1 MCSHPSPPPAR
12 LLIMA
17 TRRLRERLVT
27 KGLARRGLAVEVAT
41 SADPMVAAVQA
52 SAADAV
58 LMLPET
64 LAGPNG
70 IDDIRRLRRVSQ
82 APCIVVAGRDDAP
95 AQRIAALN
103 AGADEVLH
111 TGIPASEAIA
121 RLRAMLRRARQAPA
135 PEQAAEAQAAPWKLV
150 AAGRY
155 LAAPAGRRQ
164 RLTSAEFDLVAML
177 AAAAGAPVDRDAI
190 SRKVFR
196 RPWRIDDRAVDSLV
210 KRLRRKMPADA
221 IHSVRGI
228 GYAMTVAI
236 EATPAPVEN
245 CALHAIAPAPKHATT
260 YSCLTNET
268 STLTR

>member
-1 MCSHPSPPPAR
+1 
-12 LLIMA
+12 MA
-17 TRRLRERLVT
+17 TRRLRARVVMN
-27 KGLARRGLAVEVAT
+27 GLARRGLAVELAA
-41 SADPMVAAVQA
+41 SPDPAVAAVEA
-52 SAADAV
+52 AAADAI

-82 APCIVVAGRDDAP
+82 APCIVVAGREDVP
-95 AQRIAALN
+95 AQRIAALD

-111 TGIPASEAIA
+111 AGIPVSEAIA
-121 RLRAMLRRARQAPA
+121 RVRAMLRRAGRAGRAAAPEPVAPA
-135 PEQAAEAQAAPWKLV
+135 QEGPWRLV

-155 LAAPAGRRQ
+155 LAAPSGPPQ

-177 AAAAGAPVDRDAI
+177 AAAAGAAVDRDAI

-196 RPWRIDDRAVDSLV
+196 RPWRTDDRAVDSLV

-221 IHSVRGI
+221 IHSVRGV

-236 EATPAPVEN
+236 EPAPAPVEN
-245 CALHAIAPAPKHATT
+245 CALHAIAPARPKNTT

-268 STLTR
+268 STRVP